1 MELGRLYS
9 DAYRRGIMLGVF
21 FLLPV
26 ILCFGLIIFTDVDRL
41 DLQMGL
47 IGGAFFAVLSAFQF
61 VFRKDG
67 LYLYENGL
75 ELVHFKR
82 KKVLM
87 YEDIRYFTITSNW
100 NLAGISTS
108 FISFRKSQHIVIRLK
123 NEKIIKVFFE
133 VNQFAASELANK
145 VTYVKSY

>member
-1 MELGRLYS
+1 
-9 DAYRRGIMLGVF
+9 MLGVF

-41 DLQMGL
+41 GLQMGL
-47 IGGAFFAVLSAFQF
+47 IGGTIFAVLSIFQF
-61 VFRKDG
+61 IFRKDG

-75 ELVHFKR
+75 ELVHFNR

-108 FISFRKSQHIVIRLK
+108 FISFRKSPHIVIRLK
-123 NEKIIKVFFE
+123 NEKMIKVFFE

-145 VTYVKSY
+145 VTYVKS

>member
-21 FLLPV
+21 FLFPV
-26 ILCFGLIIFTDVDRL
+26 ALCFGLIIFADVDRL
-41 DLQMGL
+41 GMQLGL
-47 IGGAFFAVLSAFQF
+47 IGVTFNMIVASFEF

-75 ELVHFKR
+75 ELVHYNR

-87 YEDIRYFTITSNW
+87 YEDIRYFTI
-100 NLAGISTS
+100 ISTS
-108 FISFRKSQHIVIRLK
+108 YISFHKSPHIVIRLK
-123 NEKIIKVFFE
+123 NEKLIKLFFE
-133 VNQFAASELANK
+133 ANQFAASELENK
-145 VTYVKSY
+145 VTYVKS